1 MPTHFTADCG
11 MMNAELRTVFHH
23 SSAFTFPLEG
33 EALSKKR
40 IPSKGKLKPSDCR
53 IRILPLSFLMPLSKC
68 YCNYR
73 MRIQNFRLVY
83 TSVFT
88 QFGRRRCEYQPP
100 EAEAYV
106 TLLCSNSASS
116 LPHSLGCALRNRSA
130 LRQNHHY
137 HSALRIP
144 TSAFLAVGLSGLEP
158 LTPALSAQCSNR
170 LSYRPQSIV
179 NGECK
184 IVNY

>member
-130 LRQNHHY
+130 LRQNHHF
-137 HSALRIP
+137 HSALCIP
-144 TSAFLAVGLSGLEP
+144 TSAFPSGVCPTKSVCLAPES
-158 LTPALSAQCSNR
+158 
-170 LSYRPQSIV
+170 
-179 NGECK
+179 
-184 IVNY
+184 